1 METKSISR
9 VKAAQLMASTKGK
22 YFSAAFR
29 KKDGSL
35 REMVSRTGV
44 KKFRRTPDKKSFASN
59 LDNPY
64 FLVFDV
70 QICEYRV
77 VNLETLYW
85 VKSGGIKYIIN
96 DGAKN

>member
-44 KKFRRTPDKKSFASN
+44 KKFRRPPDKKSIASN

-64 FLVFDV
+64 FLVYD
-70 QICEYRV
+70 IKKKGYRV
-77 VNLETLYW
+77 INLETLLW
-85 VKSGGIKYIIN
+85 VKFGGTRYNVIGN
-96 DGAKN
+96 AN